1 MSLVRRSWFISRS
14 KAFHIH
20 IMFNN
25 AMVHLSS
32 LAKWQICLFNK
43 PYNLL
48 HHQFDFAGQTKRTSW
63 HWWSWVLQVNAPFI
77 LRKSGTTTCMQIIA
91 RGWIHFIQYFIC
103 FCKEKYEAS
112 YSYHRNYF
120 LSLILLLHFCF
131 PGVSFSIISTPSTIA
146 SEVSTHLWVDDSFQN
161 PLGICSANTD
171 IT

>member
-1 MSLVRRSWFISRS
+1 MSLVGRSRFISRS

-77 LRKSGTTTCMQIIA
+77 LRKSGTTTCMHIIA

-171 IT
+171 VT